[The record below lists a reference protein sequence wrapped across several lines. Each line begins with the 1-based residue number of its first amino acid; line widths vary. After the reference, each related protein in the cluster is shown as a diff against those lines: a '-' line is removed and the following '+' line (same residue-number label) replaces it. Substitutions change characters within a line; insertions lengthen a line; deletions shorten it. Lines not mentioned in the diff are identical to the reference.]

1 MQFHSVGAVKTN
13 KMRKDALST
22 LFLFDDTVDRAAV
35 KQSRSELLKNV
46 SSCRGTSW
54 GLSGNKLKTTAL
66 SGIKNNKYYLAH
78 TADVSGFS
86 RNATGKDWYYYG
98 SNTDS
103 KTLDDHARRFCT
115 VVAGANVQ
123 GTFIDMSTPFMN
135 KVIGQVYG
143 NRMDELESRMY
154 FVPQAVNA
162 SIRQATTGGVWCVPS
177 FAGGQ
182 PQVLTKSE
190 SSSWLGW
197 NYRYTIQFSV
207 GAYTPSNNS
216 LLTQLNL
223 TTQDTSKSYGN
234 GDALRVVQPAFYSA
248 AVPAL
253 MFVAVQNETQMWP
266 IGGGTVR
273 FSYGGL
279 GGTWSTMYNNETL
292 YVQMTGTNEDSPPC
306 VLKHAAIAVEN
317 PFGVQLLSLS
327 IGDTDQDDIKQVGT
341 DIASISDLT
350 ISDDVVAYANSLTS
364 VNL

>member
-22 LFLFDDTVDRAAV
+22 MFLFDDTVDREAV

-46 SSCRGTSW
+46 PSCRGTSW

-78 TADVSGFS
+78 TADVTGFE
-86 RNATGKDWYYYG
+86 RNASGKDWYYYG
-98 SNTDS
+98 ADTDR

-123 GTFIDMSTPFMN
+123 GTFIDMSTPFMT
-135 KVIGQVYG
+135 KVIGQVYS
-143 NRMDELESRMY
+143 NRMDELASRMY

-162 SIRQATTGGVWCVPS
+162 SIRQATTGGVWSVPS

-182 PQVLTKSE
+182 LQALTKSE
-190 SSSWLGW
+190 SSTWLGW
-197 NYRYTIQFSV
+197 NYRYTIQFSA
-207 GAYTPSNNS
+207 GAYTPNNNS

-223 TTQDTSKSYGN
+223 TTSDVSKSYGR
-234 GDALRVVQPAFYSA
+234 GDALRVVLPEFYSA
-248 AVPAL
+248 TVPAI

-266 IGGGTVR
+266 LSGGTVR

-279 GGTWSTMYNNETL
+279 GGTWATMYNDETL
-292 YVQMTGTNEDSPPC
+292 YVQMQGTNEDSPPC

-317 PFGVQLLSLS
+317 PFGIQLLSLS

-341 DIASISDLT
+341 DIATISDL
-350 ISDDVVAYANSLTS
+350 ILSDSVVAFANSLTV
-364 VNL
+364 VNI

>member
-22 LFLFDDTVDRAAV
+22 MFLFDDTVDRATV
-35 KQSRSELLKNV
+35 QQSRSELLKSLAN
-46 SSCRGTSW
+46 CRGTSW
-54 GLSGNKLKTTAL
+54 GLTGNKLKTTAL

-86 RNATGKDWYYYG
+86 RNTTSKDWYYYG
-98 SNTDS
+98 SNTDN

-115 VVAGANVQ
+115 VVAGATVQ
-123 GTFIDMSTPFMN
+123 GTLIDMSTPFIN

-143 NRMDELESRMY
+143 NLMDELENRMY

-162 SIRQATTGGVWCVPS
+162 SIRQAATGGVWCVPR

-182 PQVLTKSE
+182 AQPLTKSE

-197 NYRYTIQFSV
+197 NYRYTIQFSA

-216 LLTQLNL
+216 LLTQTNL

-234 GDALRVVQPAFYSA
+234 GSALQIVQPAFYSVA
-248 AVPAL
+248 IPAI
-253 MFVAVQNETQMWP
+253 MFMAVQNETQMWP

-273 FSYGGL
+273 FSYSGL
-279 GGTWSTMYNNETL
+279 GGTWPTMYNDEPV
-292 YVQMTGTNEDSPPC
+292 YVQMVGSNEDSPPC
-306 VLKHAAIAVEN
+306 ILKHAAIALEN
-317 PFGVQLLSLS
+317 PFGLQLLSLS
-327 IGDTDQDDIKQVGT
+327 IGDTEQDDLKQVGT
-341 DIASISDLT
+341 DIAAVSDL
-350 ISDDVVAYANSLTS
+350 IVSDSVVAYVNSPTAI
-364 VNL
+364 NL